1 MVCRQLKYF
10 LITLSKKILVRRI
23 QKEYIRNICEFQF
36 NKRYSIQDCEE
47 GIILII
53 ESLPMTLFHAK
64 TVNISME
71 SKIDLGDTLIK
82 DRVRNIIRNH
92 YYEAGIIFV

>member
-1 MVCRQLKYF
+1 MVCTQLKYF
-10 LITLSKKILVRRI
+10 PITLSKNFLVRGI

-71 SKIDLGDTLIK
+71 SKIDLGDILIE
-82 DRVRNIIRNH
+82 DRVRNIIRDR
-92 YYEAGIIFV
+92 YFEAGMVFV

>member
-1 MVCRQLKYF
+1 MVCRQLRYF
-10 LITLSKKILVRRI
+10 PITLSKNFLVRRI

-53 ESLPMTLFHAK
+53 ESLPMSLFHAK

-71 SKIDLGDTLIK
+71 LKIDLGDTLIK
-82 DRVRNIIRNH
+82 DRVRNIIRNR
-92 YYEAGIIFV
+92 YFEAGTIFV